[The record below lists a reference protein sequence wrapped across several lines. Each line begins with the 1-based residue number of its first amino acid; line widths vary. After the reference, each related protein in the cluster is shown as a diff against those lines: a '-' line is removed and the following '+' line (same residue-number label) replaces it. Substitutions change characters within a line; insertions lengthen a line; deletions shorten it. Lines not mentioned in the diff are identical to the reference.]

1 MTIPANPNI
10 MSENGNSD
18 DLLEKGVFGSNMFA
32 FLGSE
37 PGRRGQGQRR
47 INSKRTVLLLVT
59 AMLLSCLIF
68 DAEQSLA
75 AAEKVPYT
83 VSKASTGVKFKVA
96 SKGLVGTCAQA
107 GTKAKN
113 GTATLTKLSNSSAYA
128 KVAYYYGVKKG
139 WDKESASST
148 QYKYLMLMMQYI
160 SDRSALRG
168 WNSYTQKLAKDYLS
182 TAKSKAKVPDTF
194 EIYKANPG
202 NASQDFVAWK
212 DTKPVKV
219 KLLKKS
225 TDAGISSAGGYS
237 FAGIR
242 YRVYKSD
249 KKTSVGVLTCKA
261 DGTTNTLSELAHG
274 TYYAKEIATNRYYAL
289 SQSWLK
295 VTAEEGKTAVFQAKD
310 VPLRGRVS
318 LVKGSTEAASSSAGY
333 TFSGIR
339 YRVYDRKSTAGR
351 VLAELTLDAS
361 GKSQISGFLPVGT
374 WYVREYAANRY
385 YAFSGAWYSVTV
397 SAGKL
402 STLPA
407 SVVKD
412 KPNHAKLEIRKTLT
426 DGETTD
432 EVFTFTL
439 TNQKNRAIVYRN
451 IKVRGNGTPVTV
463 DILAGTYIV
472 SENDPGEYIDET
484 GDQVITVKP
493 GETGKIRR
501 INSRPKEGSLQL
513 IKTTDDGGPREGFR
527 FRITGRLTNQ
537 KTMTEETLLK
547 TAAPQLTIRESA
559 DRYRIGAWSVDQD
572 DLAALDQAAAEGRA
586 GTYTVKLSCTAKAA
600 DAPGTTGGGG
610 PSGNVDAGGADG
622 TGSTSDAGIGSLRT
636 ASAGK
641 TASIQTVSAVSVV
654 RSLKGS
660 TVSADAAA
668 RSGENS
674 TSAADTKKAAG
685 SEKTSDA
692 PGSAGSGASSK
703 AGSAD
708 GGTSSK
714 TGVGRARSG
723 RRGSILEDGA
733 GACGE

>member
-1 MTIPANPNI
+1 

-237 FAGIR
+237 FDAAMLGAE
-242 YRVYKSD
+242 YSA
-249 KKTSVGVLTCKA
+249 TFHA
-261 DGTTNTLSELAHG
+261 DGSCQFVMAGYEVPGVTWSAEGDTVN
-274 TYYAKEIATNRYYAL
+274 INYAL
-289 SQSWLK
+289 
-295 VTAEEGKTAVFQAKD
+295 
-310 VPLRGRVS
+310 
-318 LVKGSTEAASSSAGY
+318 GY
-333 TFSGIR
+333 PCTLNG
-339 YRVYDRKSTAGR
+339 DA
-351 VLAELTLDAS
+351 LELD
-361 GKSQISGFLPVGT
+361 
-374 WYVREYAANRY
+374 
-385 YAFSGAWYSVTV
+385 FSGA
-397 SAGKL
+397 
-402 STLPA
+402 
-407 SVVKD
+407 
-412 KPNHAKLEIRKTLT
+412 
-426 DGETTD
+426 
-432 EVFTFTL
+432 
-439 TNQKNRAIVYRN
+439 
-451 IKVRGNGTPVTV
+451 
-463 DILAGTYIV
+463 
-472 SENDPGEYIDET
+472 
-484 GDQVITVKP
+484 
-493 GETGKIRR
+493 
-501 INSRPKEGSLQL
+501 
-513 IKTTDDGGPREGFR
+513 
-527 FRITGRLTNQ
+527 
-537 KTMTEETLLK
+537 MLLHME
-547 TAAPQLTIRESA
+547 PQL
-559 DRYRIGAWSVDQD
+559 
-572 DLAALDQAAAEGRA
+572 
-586 GTYTVKLSCTAKAA
+586 
-600 DAPGTTGGGG
+600 
-610 PSGNVDAGGADG
+610 
-622 TGSTSDAGIGSLRT
+622 
-636 ASAGK
+636 
-641 TASIQTVSAVSVV
+641 
-654 RSLKGS
+654 
-660 TVSADAAA
+660 
-668 RSGENS
+668 
-674 TSAADTKKAAG
+674 
-685 SEKTSDA
+685 
-692 PGSAGSGASSK
+692 
-703 AGSAD
+703 
-708 GGTSSK
+708 
-714 TGVGRARSG
+714 
-723 RRGSILEDGA
+723 
-733 GACGE
+733 